1 MYRATAIVKG
11 RVQKVNYRNNV
22 QEIARQLN
30 ITGYVQNIKPYDVKI
45 VVEGGEPELKEF
57 LERIKV
63 QEYPVHVED
72 LSVEWSEGTGEFEYF
87 EVVRGD
93 WEDELFERLDF
104 AGSLLFSINNK
115 QDTLLGKQDAMLG
128 KQDSMLEKQDSML
141 EKQDSML
148 GKQDL
153 MLQKQDETIGE
164 IRLNREEV
172 KLTKEEVKLTR
183 GELKD
188 EIKNV
193 REGVTSEIRS
203 STGEIKGEVRGLR
216 DNFKSHSEE
225 RFNRIEKDIGEI
237 KDRLGMNG

>member
-1 MYRATAIVKG
+1 MKRLTAIVKG
-11 RVQKVNYRNNV
+11 RVQKVNYRNTV

-30 ITGYVQNIKPYDVKI
+30 ITGYVKNIKPYDAQI
-45 VVEGGEPELKEF
+45 VAEGGEPELKEF
-57 LERIKV
+57 LERINV

-72 LSVEWSEGTGEFEYF
+72 LSVEWSEGRGEYEYF
-87 EVVRGD
+87 EVIRGD

-104 AGSLLFSINNK
+104 AGSLLYSINN
-115 QDTLLGKQDAMLG
+115 KQDAMLG
-128 KQDSMLEKQDSML
+128 KQDSMLEKQDAML
-141 EKQDSML
+141 GKQDSML
-148 GKQDL
+148 EKQDL

-188 EIKNV
+188 EIRMT
-193 REGVTSEIRS
+193 REGVTEEIRN

-237 KDRLGMNG
+237 KDRLGMNS